1 MTVLLWAISQISP
14 TSQIHHPS
22 KFMKAVSWRVKSL
35 AQFSSFTRR
44 DTGFLTCPGLA
55 RIFIQYFFFFS
66 FLAIYELSIAKQIIF
81 PVLCKSG
88 AAVLCNSPGHPAS
101 FMATFCYAGVVDLSA
116 FNLSLHK
123 CALFSLPLQNRSS
136 NPSAVCRWKMG
147 MSLA

>member
-55 RIFIQYFFFFS
+55 RIFIQYFFFFL
-66 FLAIYELSIAKQIIF
+66 FLLSMSCLQQ
-81 PVLCKSG
+81 SR
-88 AAVLCNSPGHPAS
+88 
-101 FMATFCYAGVVDLSA
+101 
-116 FNLSLHK
+116 
-123 CALFSLPLQNRSS
+123 LFSLFSVSQVLLFCAILQVILHHSWQLS
-136 NPSAVCRWKMG
+136 AMLVWWIYLPSTYLCTNVH
-147 MSLA
+147 SLVSHDRIGAQILQQCAGGKWE